1 MSELVISG
9 LVAPMT
15 DGDASDPAPGRVW
28 IRDDR
33 IEAVTSPGTNVPGFS
48 QAPVVDVGNRY
59 VLPGFIDMHNHLA
72 YNALPLWSEPGR
84 TAPWLHNK
92 HWPDASTY
100 TESITEPAWVYAK
113 ACPEALLAYVQLRA
127 MAGGATAIQG
137 WPTANRGYPTV
148 MRNVD
153 SEPVDSG
160 SDDLIYTSV
169 VTKTG
174 DALATAVRRMGDG
187 AGFIYHCAEGQQK
200 SRVLRDYTDLATA
213 EGLLPTLIAIHCC
226 AVDAGNWTKWA
237 TERRRRGRL
246 VAAVEPAAVRP
257 DDHDRRRPRPR
268 RADLPRLGLGPVGHQ
283 EPAR

>member
-1 MSELVISG
+1 M
-9 LVAPMT
+9 
-15 DGDASDPAPGRVW
+15 
-28 IRDDR
+28 
-33 IEAVTSPGTNVPGFS
+33 
-48 QAPVVDVGNRY
+48 
-59 VLPGFIDMHNHLA
+59 
-72 YNALPLWSEPGR
+72 
-84 TAPWLHNK
+84 HNK

-153 SEPVDSG
+153 AEPVDSG

-187 AGFIYHCAEGQQK
+187 AGFIYHCAEGQQQ
-200 SRVLRDYTDLATA
+200 SRVLRDYTDLAPPK
-213 EGLLPTLIAIHCC
+213 GCC
-226 AVDAGNWTKWA
+226 
-237 TERRRRGRL
+237 
-246 VAAVEPAAVRP
+246 
-257 DDHDRRRPRPR
+257 PR
-268 RADLPRLGLGPVGHQ
+268 
-283 EPAR
+283 

>member
-1 MSELVISG
+1 M
-9 LVAPMT
+9 APQQ
-15 DGDASDPAPGRVW
+15 ALAR
-28 IRDDR
+28 RD
-33 IEAVTSPGTNVPGFS
+33 
-48 QAPVVDVGNRY
+48 
-59 VLPGFIDMHNHLA
+59 
-72 YNALPLWSEPGR
+72 
-84 TAPWLHNK
+84 
-92 HWPDASTY
+92 TY

-137 WPTANRGYPTV
+137 WPTANRGYRTV

-187 AGFIYHCAEGQQK
+187 AGFIYHCAEGQRGHACCATTPT
-200 SRVLRDYTDLATA
+200 SSTA

-226 AVDAGNWTKWA
+226 AVDPGNWTKWA
-237 TERRRRGRL
+237 TNDAGGVVWSPLSNLLLYAQTTMIDDARGS
-246 VAAVEPAAVRP
+246 
-257 DDHDRRRPRPR
+257 RRP
-268 RADLPRLGLGPVGHQ
+268 DLPRLGLGPVRHQ
-283 EPAR
+283 EPARGDEGRQDRGRPPRLHDHRPRDRRDGHDQPRGAAGALLAPTCRPARRRRHSPTSRS